1 MIKEISSTQNAIIKD
16 LMLSKTKKRAL
27 ELGCCFVE
35 SEKIIRDAINSGL
48 EVKQIFIETTKQNK
62 FNDLIINNNVT
73 LISSAISKK
82 ISETSTPSGIYAL
95 VKLPNNGEFNFNK
108 KFLVLDSLQDPSN
121 LGAIIRSAVAF
132 GYTQI
137 MCVNGVYPYL
147 SKVIRSSMGYVFN
160 VNFMFVTE
168 HELKSL
174 KQTHN
179 FKLISA
185 NLNGENLNN
194 FVSPKTFGLV
204 IGNEG
209 NGVSS
214 AIQDLCDLTVTIP
227 MNNNVE
233 SLNASVS
240 ASILMYLIK

>member
-1 MIKEISSTQNAIIKD
+1 MIKQISSTQNAIIKD
-16 LMLSKTKKRAL
+16 LMLSKTKKGAL

-35 SEKIIRDAINSGL
+35 SEKVIRDAINGGL
-48 EVKQIFIETTKQNK
+48 KVKEIFIESDKQNK
-62 FNDLIINNNVT
+62 FSDLLKNNNVT
-73 LISSAISKK
+73 LISKAISNK
-82 ISETSTPSGIYAL
+82 ITETSSPSGIYAL
-95 VKLPNNGEFNFNK
+95 VELPKNSDFNFNK

-121 LGAIIRSAVAF
+121 LGSIIRSAVAF

-137 MCVNGVYPYL
+137 MCVNGVFPYL

-168 HELKSL
+168 HELKTL
-174 KQTHN
+174 KQTYG

-185 NLNGENLNN
+185 NLNGTNLNQ
-194 FVSPKTFGLV
+194 FVNPKNFGLV

-209 NGVSS
+209 NGVSKS
-214 AIQDLCDLTVTIP
+214 IQDLCDLTVTIP
-227 MNNNVE
+227 MQNNVE

-240 ASILMYLIK
+240 ASILMYIIN